1 MIITMNPE
9 DIKVCV
15 CMEVVYNCLIVIQK
29 KSVIYSEVVYKY
41 ILSS

>member
-15 CMEVVYNCLIVIQK
+15 CMEVVYYYIHPTKV
-29 KSVIYSEVVYKY
+29 SDSEVVYKY
-41 ILSS
+41 ILST